1 MQEVASDQRAEGEVL
16 EEVVAVEEG
25 TAGERSAARTGRRVR
40 RAAPPCPGCDRIQTA
55 DSLDAARRGV
65 GCRGLDRRRA
75 DRPGHAGDGA
85 GRTLLRAGA
94 RAVPSRRS
102 SSAHHPTIRA
112 KTTVLATT
120 DV

>member
-1 MQEVASDQRAEGEVL
+1 MQEIASDQRAQGEVL
-16 EEVVAVEEG
+16 EEVVAVEER
-25 TAGERSAARTGRRVR
+25 TAGDRRQR
-40 RAAPPCPGCDRIQTA
+40 EEDEGCDEQRHHPGVRSDPAA
-55 DSLDAARRGV
+55 DSVDAARRGV
-65 GCRGLDRRRA
+65 GGRGLDRRRA